1 MSGLSS
7 GHLATDLAQGA
18 LPALLPFLTDKFD
31 LTYTMAGVL
40 VLTATIA
47 SSIVQPLFGLWSD
60 VRGVLWILPA
70 GVALAGVGI
79 AFASIAPSYELVLLG
94 VLVSGIGVAGYHPEG
109 SKYAS
114 FVSGERRASGMSLF
128 SVGGNVGFAL
138 GPLYAS
144 FFIITL
150 GLGLHGGVFLV
161 LPGLAVGTALVLLL
175 PYLAS
180 FTPRHA
186 AFGARSGAPSQ
197 WGGLIL
203 LLVIVGLRSLAHMG
217 LFTFIPLYEISRGNG
232 AGYGTWMLAVFL
244 LAGALGTLL
253 GGPLADRVG
262 RRTVL
267 LGSFVV
273 APPLILTYVLVGGA
287 VGAIALFLA
296 GMAVIGTFGVT
307 LVMSQEYMPARVG
320 LASGLSI
327 GFAIGLGGVAAVT
340 LGAIADVVDLETAV
354 LVTAVGP
361 ALGILLVLLLPPARA
376 IVPTEPATAPV

>member
-1 MSGLSS
+1 
-7 GHLATDLAQGA
+7 
-18 LPALLPFLTDKFD
+18 
-31 LTYTMAGVL
+31 
-40 VLTATIA
+40 
-47 SSIVQPLFGLWSD
+47 
-60 VRGVLWILPA
+60 
-70 GVALAGVGI
+70 
-79 AFASIAPSYELVLLG
+79 
-94 VLVSGIGVAGYHPEG
+94 
-109 SKYAS
+109 
-114 FVSGERRASGMSLF
+114 
-128 SVGGNVGFAL
+128 
-138 GPLYAS
+138 
-144 FFIITL
+144 
-150 GLGLHGGVFLV
+150 
-161 LPGLAVGTALVLLL
+161 
-175 PYLAS
+175 
-180 FTPRHA
+180 
-186 AFGARSGAPSQ
+186 
-197 WGGLIL
+197 
-203 LLVIVGLRSLAHMG
+203 
-217 LFTFIPLYEISRGNG
+217 
-232 AGYGTWMLAVFL
+232 MLAVFL

-376 IVPTEPATAPV
+376 IVPTEPVTAPV